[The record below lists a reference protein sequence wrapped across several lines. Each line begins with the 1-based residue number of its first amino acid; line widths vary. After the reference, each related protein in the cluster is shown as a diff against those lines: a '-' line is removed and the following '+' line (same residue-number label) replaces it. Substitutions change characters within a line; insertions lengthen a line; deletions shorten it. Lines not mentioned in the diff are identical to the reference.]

1 MSIIKMTDLDLKG
14 KRVLIRQDLNVPQ
27 ADDGSVTDD
36 TRIRASLPTIQH
48 AIKAGAKVMLMSH
61 LGRPEE
67 GVYSEADSLKPV
79 ANKLS
84 ELLGKE
90 VRVIKDWLDGNFKIA
105 DGEVVLFENVRF
117 NKGEGKNNDELSQKM
132 AKLCDIYA
140 MDAFGTAHRA
150 QASTHGVAKYA
161 PVACAGPLLAAEL
174 EALGKALKS
183 PAHPMVA
190 IVGGSKVSTKLT
202 VLESLSHI
210 VDQLIVGGG
219 IANTFIKAA
228 GYNVGKSLYEADL
241 VAEAQRLIQAAK
253 AKGNAIPVP
262 TDVVVGKKFD
272 ANERAVVKKV
282 ADVADDDM
290 IFDIGP
296 ETAKTYAGYLKKAGT
311 IVWNGPVGVF
321 EFDQFGQG
329 TQVLG
334 MAIADSPA
342 FSIAGGGDTLAAIA
356 KYRISD
362 QVSYISTGGG
372 AFLEF
377 LEGKKLPA
385 VEILEQ
391 RAAEQQSGKK
401 QSSQEV
407 HAA

>member
-1 MSIIKMTDLDLKG
+1 MSVIKLTDLNLKG
-14 KRVLIRQDLNVPQ
+14 KRVLIREDLNVPQ

-48 AIKAGAKVMLMSH
+48 AMRAGAKVMLMSH

-79 ANKLS
+79 AKCLS
-84 ELLGKE
+84 KLLGRE
-90 VRVIKDWLDGNFKIA
+90 VRVIKDWLDGNFTVA
-105 DGEVVLFENVRF
+105 DGEAVLFENVRF

-132 AKLCDIYA
+132 AKLCDIFA

-161 PVACAGPLLAAEL
+161 VVACAGPLLAAEL
-174 EALGKALKS
+174 EALGKALTRPAS
-183 PAHPMVA
+183 PVVA

-241 VAEAQRLIQAAK
+241 VSEAQRLMAAAK
-253 AKGNAIPVP
+253 SQGREIPVP

-272 ANERAVVKKV
+272 AKEPAIVKKV
-282 ADVADDDM
+282 VDVADDDM

-296 ETAKTYAGYLKKAGT
+296 ETAKIYASYMKRAGT
-311 IVWNGPVGVF
+311 IVWNGPLGVF
-321 EFDQFGQG
+321 EFDQFGHG
-329 TQVLG
+329 TRIVGL
-334 MAIADSPA
+334 AIAASSA
-342 FSIAGGGDTLAAIA
+342 FSVAGGGDTLAAIA
-356 KYRISD
+356 KYNISD
-362 QVSYISTGGG
+362 RVSYISTGGG

-391 RAAEQQSGKK
+391 RAAK
-401 QSSQEV
+401 
-407 HAA
+407 

>member
-14 KRVLIRQDLNVPQ
+14 KRVLIREDLNVPQ
-27 ADDGSVTDD
+27 ADDGTVTDD
-36 TRIRASLPTIQH
+36 TRIRASIPTIRH
-48 AIKAGAKVMLMSH
+48 AAKAGAKVMLMSH

-67 GVYSEADSLKPV
+67 GVYSDADSLKPV
-79 ANKLS
+79 ATCLS
-84 ELLGKE
+84 GLLGQE
-90 VRVIKDWLDGNFKIA
+90 VRVIKDWLDGGFTVA

-117 NKGEGKNNDELSQKM
+117 NKGEGKNNDELSKKM
-132 AKLCDIYA
+132 AQLCDIFA

-161 PVACAGPLLAAEL
+161 PIACAGPLLAAEL
-174 EALGKALKS
+174 DALGKALQS
-183 PAHPMVA
+183 PAHPMIA

-228 GYNVGKSLYEADL
+228 GYNVGKSLYESDL
-241 VAEAQRLIQAAK
+241 VAEAQRLIEAAK
-253 AKGNAIPVP
+253 AKGGSIPVP

-272 ANERAVVKKV
+272 ANEPAVIKKV
-282 ADVADDDM
+282 TDISDDDM

-296 ETAKTYAGYLKKAGT
+296 ETSQTYAGYLKKAGT

-321 EFDQFGQG
+321 EFDQFGAG
-329 TQVLG
+329 TRTLG
-334 MAIADSPA
+334 MAIAESPA

-356 KYRISD
+356 KYGISE
-362 QVSYISTGGG
+362 QISYISTGGG

-391 RAAEQQSGKK
+391 RAAQ
-401 QSSQEV
+401 
-407 HAA
+407 